1 MGIRPPALHTSPSDG
16 SPNKEF
22 HMFSLRPTAIA
33 LTFGAATLA
42 SAGVMAEDVHY
53 NQVSVRAEV
62 NQEVQRDLMTVTV
75 YTESQ
80 NTDPAKLAAGIT
92 ESLNKALGEARQ
104 VKEVTIRQ
112 GSRNSYP
119 IYDDKG
125 QKITG
130 WRERAELRLESP
142 DFAALS
148 KLTGELLGSDM
159 KMGGM
164 DFSISD
170 PARKASEDTLLK
182 NAVTAFKARAQLV
195 TDALGG
201 SGYKLVNLNLNTSG
215 YPQPYLRAPVM
226 MMKAAARSDA
236 APTPDVEAG
245 TSQVSVTADGVIEV
259 AIP

>member
-1 MGIRPPALHTSPSDG
+1 
-16 SPNKEF
+16 
-22 HMFSLRPTAIA
+22 MFSLRHTATL
-33 LTFGAATLA
+33 LTLGAATLA
-42 SAGVMAEDVHY
+42 SACVMAEDVHY

-80 NTDPAKLAAGIT
+80 NTDPAKLAAEVT
-92 ESLNKALGEARQ
+92 DTLNKALGQARQ

-164 DFSISD
+164 DFSISN

-195 TDALGG
+195 TEALGG
-201 SGYKLVNLNLNTSG
+201 SGYKVVNLNLNTSG
-215 YPQPYLRAPVM
+215 YPQPYMRAPVM
-226 MMKAAARSDA
+226 MMKAARADA

-245 TSQVSVTADGVIEV
+245 TSQVSVTADGTIEV

>member
-1 MGIRPPALHTSPSDG
+1 
-16 SPNKEF
+16 
-22 HMFSLRPTAIA
+22 MFSLRPTVTPFTLSAAAVVSAAA
-33 LTFGAATLA
+33 LANVPAFAD
-42 SAGVMAEDVHY
+42 DVHY

-80 NTDPAKLAAGIT
+80 NADPAKLAAGIT
-92 ESLNKALGEARQ
+92 ETVNKALGDARQ

-130 WRERAELRLESP
+130 WRERAELRLESS

-148 KLTGELLGSDM
+148 KLTGDLLSGDM

-182 NAVTAFKARAQLV
+182 TAVTAFKARAQLV
-195 TDALGG
+195 TEALGG
-201 SGYKLVNLNLNTSG
+201 SSYKLVNLNLNTSG
-215 YPQPYLRAPVM
+215 YPQPYMRPPAMM
-226 MMKAAARSDA
+226 MMKADRADA
-236 APTPDVEAG
+236 APTPQVEAG
-245 TSQVSVTADGVIEV
+245 TTQVSVTADGLIEV
-259 AIP
+259 TLP